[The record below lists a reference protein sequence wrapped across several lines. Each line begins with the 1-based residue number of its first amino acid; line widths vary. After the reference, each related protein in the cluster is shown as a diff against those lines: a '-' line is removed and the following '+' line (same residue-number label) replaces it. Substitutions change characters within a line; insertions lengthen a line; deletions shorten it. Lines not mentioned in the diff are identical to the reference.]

1 MEIESVQRAIKQ
13 LKQIQITQLYHSV
26 ASFLVGASLDHK
38 AKNIIQRLTI
48 NCESLT
54 LVQAVSPQTLIA
66 QLTRI
71 FKFTF
76 FHVVQI
82 SLVSM
87 AHPTCSKSVKT
98 TCLDFSSPFLSL
110 CPEVP
115 PVLPAQILFMQLF
128 ITQIIAIQL
137 HPVYIYPT
145 NHTLAYIQ
153 CTYFP
158 LRDSSFSRLIVA
170 LIKINGI
177 ILDISIDQWFIKM

>member
-110 CPEVP
+110 PRSSSCLTCLDLVHAALYYTNHSNTTSPSVHLSHKP
-115 PVLPAQILFMQLF
+115 HFG
-128 ITQIIAIQL
+128 
-137 HPVYIYPT
+137 IYPMHLFSSQRQQFQQVDCCSNQNKW
-145 NHTLAYIQ
+145 NHLR
-153 CTYFP
+153 YF
-158 LRDSSFSRLIVA
+158 
-170 LIKINGI
+170 N
-177 ILDISIDQWFIKM
+177 